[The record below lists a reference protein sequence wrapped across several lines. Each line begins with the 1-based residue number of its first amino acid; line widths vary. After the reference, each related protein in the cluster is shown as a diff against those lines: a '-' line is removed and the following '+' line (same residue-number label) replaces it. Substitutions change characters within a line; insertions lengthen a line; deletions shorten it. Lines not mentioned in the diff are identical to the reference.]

1 MTDTFI
7 IFGPVA
13 CGKTFN
19 RERIARHLTGDADR
33 FVEVDE
39 PSAHGRPVRGNVHL
53 TSNLA
58 SAERK
63 LANAG
68 ILNPIVR
75 SFESVKRE
83 LQL

>member
-1 MTDTFI
+1 MTGTFI
-7 IFGPVA
+7 VFGPPA
-13 CGKTFN
+13 CGKTRN
-19 RERIARHLTGDADR
+19 RERIARHLTGDAAR

-39 PSAHGRPVRGNVHL
+39 PSAHGRPVPGNVHL
-53 TSNLA
+53 TNDLV

-68 ILNPIVR
+68 ITGAIIH

-83 LQL
+83 LLL